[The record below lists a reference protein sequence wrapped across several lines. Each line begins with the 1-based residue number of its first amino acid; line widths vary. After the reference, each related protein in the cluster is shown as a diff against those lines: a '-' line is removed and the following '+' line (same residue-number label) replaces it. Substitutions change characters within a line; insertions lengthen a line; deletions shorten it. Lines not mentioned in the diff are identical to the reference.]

1 MASTRSMGWLKTEGE
16 QMSSKPVMSQCYF
29 HGNSTI
35 SVIKAKRKGQ
45 HVVSIMSECLKHC
58 VSHGLS
64 ATNDESFEENLQALD
79 ISTRCRKV
87 KLKKRRIMPRL
98 SLEASIDPDERI
110 SKNMH
115 SYLCLCRKK
124 PQHCPDPD
132 TTTDLEVTR
141 FRFSRVTEVEVL
153 GIW

>member
-1 MASTRSMGWLKTEGE
+1 
-16 QMSSKPVMSQCYF
+16 MSSKPVMPQCCF
-29 HGNSTI
+29 HGKSTI
-35 SVIKAKRKGQ
+35 NVIKTKIKDQ
-45 HVVSIMSECLKHC
+45 HVVSVMSQCLLHC
-58 VSHGLS
+58 ASHGLS
-64 ATNDESFEENLQALD
+64 AISDENFGEDMQALVKC
-79 ISTRCRKV
+79 TQCRKV
-87 KLKKRRIMPRL
+87 KFKKRRIMPRL
-98 SLEASIDPDERI
+98 SLEASIDPDARI

-141 FRFSRVTEVEVL
+141 FWFSRVTEMEVL